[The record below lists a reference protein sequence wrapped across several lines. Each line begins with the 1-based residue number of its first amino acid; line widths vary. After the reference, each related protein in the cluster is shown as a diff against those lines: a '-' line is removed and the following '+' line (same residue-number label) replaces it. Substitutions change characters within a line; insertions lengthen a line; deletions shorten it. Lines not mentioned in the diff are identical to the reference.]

1 MKWMRDMARW
11 LLATMFL
18 AVGLNAHAAQNDYVL
33 GPGDQIRIFVYQN
46 QDLLLD
52 ARINESGTIS
62 FPLLGVI
69 KLGGLTVS
77 DAEKKIANGLKEG
90 NFLKQ
95 PQVSI
100 LVMDMKAN
108 LVSVLGQVGKSG
120 RFALGAG
127 AGGNK
132 LSEVLAQAGGI
143 INGGGSDIVVVTG
156 TRDGKAFRKEIDFPR
171 VFAAKNPSEDFVLAN
186 GDSVWV
192 DRAPIIYIYG
202 EVNRAG
208 AQGLQRDMTL
218 LQALAAGGGLTQRG
232 TQRGIRVHRRD
243 ENTGQVQVLTPDMN
257 DKLQGGDVIYVKES
271 IF

>member
-11 LLATMFL
+11 MLATMFL

-33 GPGDQIRIFVYQN
+33 GAGDQIRIFVFQN
-46 QDLLLD
+46 PDLQLD

-62 FPLLGVI
+62 YPLLGVI
-69 KLGGLTVS
+69 KLGGLSVS
-77 DAEKKIANGLKEG
+77 DAEKKLANGLKDG

-108 LVSVLGQVGKSG
+108 LVSVLGQINKPG

-143 INGGGSDIVVVTG
+143 INGGGTDLVVITG

-171 VFAAKNPSEDFVLAN
+171 VFAAKNSAEDFVLAN
-186 GDSVWV
+186 GDSIWV

-208 AQGLQRDMTL
+208 AQALQRDMTL
-218 LQALAAGGGLTQRG
+218 LQALASSGGLTQRG

-243 ENTGQVQVLTPDMN
+243 ESGQVKIIQPDMN
-257 DKLQGGDVIYVKES
+257 DKLEPNDVIYVKES

>member
-11 LLATMFL
+11 LLATMFM
-18 AVGLNAHAAQNDYVL
+18 AVGMNAHAAENDYVL
-33 GPGDQIRIFVYQN
+33 GAGDQIRIVVFQN
-46 QDLLLD
+46 PDLQLD

-62 FPLLGVI
+62 YPLLGVV
-69 KLGGLTVS
+69 KLGGLSVS
-77 DAEKKIANGLKEG
+77 DAEKKLASGLRDG

-108 LVSVLGQVGKSG
+108 LVSVLGQVLKPG
-120 RFALGAG
+120 RYALGAG
-127 AGGNK
+127 AGGYK

-143 INGGGSDIVVVTG
+143 VNGGGTDIVVVTG

-171 VFAAKNPSEDFVLAN
+171 VFAAKNPVEDLVLAN
-186 GDSVWV
+186 GDNIWV
-192 DRAPIIYIYG
+192 DRAPMIYIYG
-202 EVNRAG
+202 EVQRPGPQA
-208 AQGLQRDMTL
+208 LQRDMTL
-218 LQALAAGGGLTQRG
+218 LQALATGGGLTLRG

-243 ENTGQVQVLTPDMN
+243 ENTGQVNVIQPDMN
-257 DKLQGGDVIYVKES
+257 DKMQAGDVIYVKES

>member
-11 LLATMFL
+11 MLATMFL

-33 GPGDQIRIFVYQN
+33 GAGDQIRIFVFQN
-46 QDLLLD
+46 PDLQLD

-62 FPLLGVI
+62 YPLLGVI
-69 KLGGLTVS
+69 KLGGLSVS
-77 DAEKKIANGLKEG
+77 DAEKKLASGLKDG

-108 LVSVLGQVGKSG
+108 LVSVLGQINKPG

-143 INGGGSDIVVVTG
+143 INGGGTDLVVITG

-186 GDSVWV
+186 GDSIWV

-208 AQGLQRDMTL
+208 AQALQRDMTL
-218 LQALAAGGGLTQRG
+218 LQALASSGGLTQRG

-243 ENTGQVQVLTPDMN
+243 ESGQVKIIQPDMN
-257 DKLQGGDVIYVKES
+257 DKLEPNDVIYVKES